1 LPRRVYDPG
10 MEQMTLKARAVN
22 RDLTQQ
28 DIADR
33 LGVPVGSVNL
43 WLNRRRAVPDRHK
56 RALAEMLG
64 TTVDDL
70 LLEG

>member
-1 LPRRVYDPG
+1 MVAV
-10 MEQMTLKARAVN
+10 MEHMSLKARAVN

-43 WLNRRRAVPDRHK
+43 WLNRKRAVPDRYK
-56 RALAEMLG
+56 RGLAALLG